1 MRHDEFDAALALARA
16 EVEAQVESVLDAVS
30 IELDDDGEAGNVIE
44 RIRLRLAAVFVSVDY
59 DDEEL

>member
-16 EVEAQVESVLDAVS
+16 EVEAQVESVLDAVA
-30 IELDDDGEAGNVIE
+30 IELDDDGDAGNVIE

>member
-16 EVEAQVESVLDAVS
+16 EVEAQVESVLDAVA
-30 IELDDDGEAGNVIE
+30 IELDDDGDAGNVIE

-59 DDEEL
+59 DEEL